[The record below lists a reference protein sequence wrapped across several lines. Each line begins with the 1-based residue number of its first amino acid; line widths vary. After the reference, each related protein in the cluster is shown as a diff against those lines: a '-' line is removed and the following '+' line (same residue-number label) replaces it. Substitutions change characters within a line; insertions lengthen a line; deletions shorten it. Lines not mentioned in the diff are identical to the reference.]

1 MNRGERRDRRERL
14 VGGDVSQ
21 LMVRRPVKKGRAGSR
36 PWLPSRRRLEELV
49 AEAVV
54 DAYGDA
60 EQRGGLFTMMEEHL
74 ALPFETNVLGVS
86 VTVERI
92 DLTRADEIVAICR
105 RGRAR
110 QVIPILDLP
119 LPRPRPRGAEWIEAY
134 RFWARGC

>member
-1 MNRGERRDRRERL
+1 
-14 VGGDVSQ
+14 
-21 LMVRRPVKKGRAGSR
+21 
-36 PWLPSRRRLEELV
+36 V

-105 RGRAR
+105 RGKAR
-110 QVIPILDLP
+110 QVIPIQDLP
-119 LPRPRPRGAEWIEAY
+119 LPRPLPRGAEWIEAY
-134 RFWARGC
+134 RYWARGV